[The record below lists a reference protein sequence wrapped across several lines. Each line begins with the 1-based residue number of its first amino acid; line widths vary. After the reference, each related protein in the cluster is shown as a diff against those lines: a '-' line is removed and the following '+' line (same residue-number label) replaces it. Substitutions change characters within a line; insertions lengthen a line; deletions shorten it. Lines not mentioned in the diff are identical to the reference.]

1 MSTAGCWA
9 VKLKNLIFGHISM
22 KRHFSTYYFILF
34 LLVSFYPELK
44 SQDFLNDAAGEKIA
58 VCTDRTTYV
67 AGEMLFF
74 SAVVFNT
81 TEGAAEQF
89 SRILYCELIS
99 PDGKK
104 IDSRKYL
111 LQNSSSRGC
120 FAIPEETISGIY
132 FLKFYTRFMRNIST
146 EEYQYIMLKII
157 NPFKTEVLPG
167 KDAVDTTRPTENK
180 METPGVDQSLQITTL
195 KRTYAPREEIRL
207 TITGDKET
215 GVPSSVCL
223 SVIPES
229 TYENYPFQINP
240 TQNNTKN
247 VAYFPETRGIS
258 LTGQVVGK
266 ESGNPLPGVKVNLSI
281 IGDKDIMVVRTDSAG
296 RFFFA
301 LPDYSGKKDIFLC
314 ADNIPNITPE
324 IFIDND
330 FCSRP
335 VNLPSPVFTLN
346 EEEMKSAYKLAV
358 NSRITSMFR
367 QVAIATDSAEPD
379 TIHSFYGKPSEVLVL
394 NRYIDLPKLEEY
406 FTEVPALAKL
416 RKVQGKKQFRFYTT
430 QTEMSMYDPLLLVD
444 WVAVNDIDKIL
455 AMLPS
460 EVERIELVNSLYIK
474 GNVTYGGILSFV
486 SKKNNFAGIDLPT
499 SGTFVNYRFLE
510 ACTDSIPTGSQPIN
524 LPDSRS
530 TVYWNPAVQ
539 LTEDGATPLSFT
551 APDTPGNYYILLRK
565 ISKTGV
571 QVLSKEKIEVIS
583 E

>member
-1 MSTAGCWA
+1 
-9 VKLKNLIFGHISM
+9 
-22 KRHFSTYYFILF
+22 
-34 LLVSFYPELK
+34 
-44 SQDFLNDAAGEKIA
+44 
-58 VCTDRTTYV
+58 
-67 AGEMLFF
+67 
-74 SAVVFNT
+74 
-81 TEGAAEQF
+81 
-89 SRILYCELIS
+89 
-99 PDGKK
+99 
-104 IDSRKYL
+104 
-111 LQNSSSRGC
+111 
-120 FAIPEETISGIY
+120 
-132 FLKFYTRFMRNIST
+132 MRNVST

-167 KDAVDTTRPTENK
+167 KDAVDTTRPTANK
-180 METPGVDQSLQITTL
+180 METPGADQSLQITTL

-229 TYENYPFQINP
+229 TYENYPFRINP

-266 ESGNPLPGVKVNLSI
+266 ESGKPLPGVKVNLSI

-455 AMLPS
+455 AMSPS
-460 EVERIELVNSLYIK
+460 EIERIELVNSLYIK

-510 ACTDSIPTGSQPIN
+510 ACTDSIPTGSQPVN